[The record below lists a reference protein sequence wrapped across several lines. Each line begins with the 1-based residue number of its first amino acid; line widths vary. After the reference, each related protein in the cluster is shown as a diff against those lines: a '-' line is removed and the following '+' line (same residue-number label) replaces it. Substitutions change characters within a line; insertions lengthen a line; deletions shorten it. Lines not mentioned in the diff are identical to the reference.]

1 MTPPSYR
8 ERLRTEGLVLLGS
21 GLAGSALL
29 LLLTKQSRRWPLST
43 IGQLVLVAALLA
55 ALGPRSAR
63 KALGTARQVE
73 PGSEGS
79 GEPTPLWHI
88 PAIVLALALSFKL
101 AENLPGGG
109 RAGWDASLR
118 ITGGSVL
125 VGAAQAF
132 LLERVVAGE
141 EDASG
146 RRFYRLA
153 GSRLGRGTKLGFSS
167 GRLSTPGR

>member
-1 MTPPSYR
+1 MAPSTYR

-43 IGQLVLVAALLA
+43 IGQLVLVAVLLA
-55 ALGPRSAR
+55 LLGPRSVAKATQGAR
-63 KALGTARQVE
+63 PLERGE
-73 PGSEGS
+73 EGS

-88 PAIVLALALSFKL
+88 TTIVLALVLSFKL

-109 RAGWDASLR
+109 LAGWDASLR
-118 ITGGSVL
+118 ITGGSAL

-132 LLERVVAGE
+132 LLERAVARE
-141 EDASG
+141 ERTTG
-146 RRFYRLA
+146 RSFYRVA
-153 GSRLGRGTKLGFSS
+153 GSRLGRGTKLGFTAARPSTS
-167 GRLSTPGR
+167 GR